1 MGEGCF
7 LLHGEGARLCSLQ
20 ILCIHHIMVSMTK
33 LKNSK
38 LPVAVVV
45 LISKDGVPILIQTK
59 NHVVPDTD
67 SDPKLK

>member
-1 MGEGCF
+1 MPSPDIVHSSPHSINDKIE
-7 LLHGEGARLCSLQ
+7 EPE
-20 ILCIHHIMVSMTK
+20 
-33 LKNSK
+33 

>member
-1 MGEGCF
+1 M
-7 LLHGEGARLCSLQ
+7 
-20 ILCIHHIMVSMTK
+20 
-33 LKNSK
+33 
-38 LPVAVVV
+38 PVAVVV